1 MPCGILSAT
10 CRCLV
15 SFTLDVHNDEVDK
28 LTFTVVCNVQF
39 IVSSFFA
46 AYLIH
51 VNMHEFCLSSGL

>member
-1 MPCGILSAT
+1 MPCGISSAT

-15 SFTLDVHNDEVDK
+15 SFTLDVHNDKVDK

-46 AYLIH
+46 AYP
-51 VNMHEFCLSSGL
+51 NTCEYA